1 MLIYLQMIETPEDQ
15 SKFVILYEE
24 YRDYMY
30 RVAFAILHNVE
41 DAEDAVHY
49 AFVKI
54 AENIKK
60 VGEPECLKTRGYVVT
75 IVRNRAID
83 IYRKK
88 QAHPHVEYR
97 DAFKG
102 VQIEYDGDNRVAACI
117 LKLNER
123 QQNVLILKHHYGYDT
138 REIAKILG
146 VSYRNALQI
155 EQRAKTKLRA
165 LCEEEGIPC

>member
-1 MLIYLQMIETPEDQ
+1 MLIHLQMIETPEEK
-15 SKFVILYEE
+15 SKFIILYEK
-24 YRDYMY
+24 YADYMY

-41 DAEDAVHY
+41 DAEDAVHH

-60 VGEPECLKTRGYVVT
+60 VDDPYCLKAKSYVVT

-83 IYRKK
+83 VYRKK
-88 QAHPHVEYR
+88 QAHPTIEYR

-102 VQIEYDGDNRVAACI
+102 MQVEYDGDNRVAACI

-123 QQNVLILKHHYGYDT
+123 QRNVLILKHYQGYDT
-138 REIAKILG
+138 RAIAKVLG
-146 VSYRNALQI
+146 ITYRNALQI
-155 EQRAKTKLRA
+155 EQRAKAKLRA
-165 LCEEEGIPC
+165 LCEEEGIKC

>member
-1 MLIYLQMIETPEDQ
+1 MLIYLQMIETPEEK
-15 SKFVILYEE
+15 SKFEAIYLKYA
-24 YRDYMY
+24 DYMY
-30 RVAFAILHNVE
+30 RVAFAILHNPQ

-60 VGEPECLKTRGYVVT
+60 VGDPECLRTRGYVVT

-88 QAHPHVEYR
+88 KAHPRAEYR
-97 DAFKG
+97 DAIKG
-102 VQIEYDGDNRVAACI
+102 MWMEYDGDNRIAACI

-123 QQNVLILKHHYGYDT
+123 QRNVLILKHHHGYNLH
-138 REIAKILG
+138 EIAKILDITY
-146 VSYRNALQI
+146 SNALQI
-155 EQRAKTKLRA
+155 EQRAKAKLRV
-165 LCEEEGIPC
+165 LCEEEGIQC